1 MGSHVIALKRLKI
14 NEGALQTLA
23 VNEDIQPTADMKSTL
38 LQEDFWCM
46 LDQCISFLEPVTD
59 SIFKLEEN

>member
-1 MGSHVIALKRLKI
+1 MGSHVIALKKLKI
-14 NEGALQTLA
+14 NEGALHTLA
-23 VNEDIQPTADMKSTL
+23 VNEDIQLTADMKSTL